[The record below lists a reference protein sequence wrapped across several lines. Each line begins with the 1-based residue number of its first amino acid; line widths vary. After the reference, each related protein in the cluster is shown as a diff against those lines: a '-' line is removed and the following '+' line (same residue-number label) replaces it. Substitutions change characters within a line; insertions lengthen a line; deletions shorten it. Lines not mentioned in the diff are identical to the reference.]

1 MVAIIV
7 MRNNMLTMIAHC
19 FNLFIRN
26 NYFNKISKY
35 QACVLLYM
43 QISCNIEMLKSEY
56 KKVMSFQIVA
66 FITEKDPL

>member
-19 FNLFIRN
+19 FNLVSKN
-26 NYFNKISKY
+26 NYFNKNNKY

-56 KKVMSFQIVA
+56 KKAMSFQLVA
-66 FITEKDPL
+66 LIIEKDQL